1 MYYIKQKKSKH
12 VFLRGQ
18 IDIKPQLVDLN
29 YLLRPNIE
37 AGWGKRRNVSEWL
50 LPLHALRFDEDKK
63 L

>member
-1 MYYIKQKKSKH
+1 MYYIKQNKSKH

-37 AGWGKRRNVSEWL
+37 AGWGKRRNMCQNGCY
-50 LPLHALRFDEDKK
+50 PYMH
-63 L
+63 

>member
-37 AGWGKRRNVSEWL
+37 AGWGRGETCVRMAATLTCTKV
-50 LPLHALRFDEDKK
+50 
-63 L
+63 